1 MLVKDEFRKN
11 DLSLAPGGYVVTVI
25 MADGKKY
32 SYDKVK
38 SVDAYSEKMKKDAR
52 VMEIWVG
59 EELKWKRNQ

>member
-11 DLSLAPGGYVVTVI
+11 DLSLTPGGSVVTVI
-25 MADGKKY
+25 MVDGKKY

-38 SVDAYSEKMKKDAR
+38 NVNAYSEKMKKDAR

>member
-11 DLSLAPGGYVVTVI
+11 DLSLAPGGSVVTVI

-38 SVDAYSEKMKKDAR
+38 NVNAYSEKMKKDAR